1 MKQITHKTV
10 RTVLSK
16 DGEQTIVEKKLVT
29 QDQDLDTVKQIDR
42 DTEYGTRPYP
52 TLPPFANPNDPPQHA
67 DRHPVNFDSDVT
79 KLPENKT
86 DKIKDLD
93 FGEGI

>member
-1 MKQITHKTV
+1 MRQITYKIV

-16 DGEQTIVEKKLVT
+16 DGGQTIVEKKIVK
-29 QDQDLDTVKQIDR
+29 QDQDLDTVKKIDEE
-42 DTEYGTRPYP
+42 TEWGTRPYP

-67 DRHPVNFDSDVT
+67 DRYPINFDSDVT
-79 KLPENKT
+79 KLPEDET
-86 DKIKDLD
+86 DKTKDPD

>member
-1 MKQITHKTV
+1 MRQRTYKIV

-16 DGEQTIVEKKLVT
+16 DGGQTIVEKKIVVE
-29 QDQDLDTVKQIDR
+29 DQDLDTVRQIDR

-67 DRHPVNFDSDVT
+67 DRYPVNFDSDVT
-79 KLPENKT
+79 KLPEDET
-86 DKIKDLD
+86 DKTKDPD